1 MPYTSDKQ
9 TSRLTERRMVMV
21 HSEMT
26 FKELVKEEYI
36 FRWYQAFL
44 ANAALRKRVPFE
56 IQLYKS
62 GKKRESMIIYMS
74 DENNDTFSRKISGSK
89 YDMLMLRSWLEGDF
103 PEVEL
108 HLVNYPEMEALY
120 AEHEANKEPYRDD

>member
-1 MPYTSDKQ
+1 
-9 TSRLTERRMVMV
+9 MV

-26 FKELVKEEYI
+26 FEELVKEEYI

-44 ANAALRKRVPFE
+44 ANAALRKRVPFD

-74 DENNDTFSRKISGSK
+74 NENNETFSRKISGSK
-89 YDMLMLRSWLEGDF
+89 YDMLILRSWLEGDF
-103 PEVEL
+103 PDIKL
-108 HLVNYPEMEALY
+108 SLVNYPEMESLIAK
-120 AEHEANKEPYRDD
+120 HDVDKEPCRDD